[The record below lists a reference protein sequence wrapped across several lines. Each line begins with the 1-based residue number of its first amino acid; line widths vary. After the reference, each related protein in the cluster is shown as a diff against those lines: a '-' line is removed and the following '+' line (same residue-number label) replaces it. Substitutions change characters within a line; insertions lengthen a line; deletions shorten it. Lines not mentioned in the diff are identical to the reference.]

1 VQTSR
6 ITVTDYEM
14 ENDVSEPPQTPNG
27 TPEIVISKTQL
38 TEHDQATSSNSRHD
52 FQPESYIWKKFIS
65 LDGECPAYTT
75 MVLICMS
82 LALLIWF
89 FERGLIN
96 SRDDERYFGGMDH
109 LGVAERR
116 LLRSL
121 VLLIGAGLNGV
132 IAFLLLG
139 VNLRD
144 LKKMPQAVSVRWLF
158 LSAFGFITANA
169 AAVGVVMSAQ
179 SAYEWRR
186 NRDSY
191 EKPFPHYMILGVF
204 LFFMWVMDILY
215 IRAIYLPFFEVKPKG
230 WEYIKRNI
238 PEIIASAHVVNEK
251 TTVRK
256 RVRFQTK
263 ICMFV
268 VLV

>member
-1 VQTSR
+1 
-6 ITVTDYEM
+6 M
-14 ENDVSEPPQTPNG
+14 KNDVSDSPQTANG
-27 TPEIVISKTQL
+27 TPEIVISKTQI
-38 TEHDQATSSNSRHD
+38 TEQHQPSSNSSRHD
-52 FQPESYIWKKFIS
+52 FQPESYLWKKFIS
-65 LDGECPAYTT
+65 LDGECPAFTT

-89 FERGLIN
+89 FERGLID
-96 SRDDERYFGGMDH
+96 SRDDERYFGSINH

-121 VLLIGAGLNGV
+121 FLLIGAGLNGV

-158 LSAFGFITANA
+158 LSVFGFISANA

-179 SAYEWRR
+179 RAYEWRR

-204 LFFMWVMDILY
+204 VFFMWVMDILY
-215 IRAIYLPFFEVKPKG
+215 IRTIYLPFFELKPKG
-230 WEYIKRNI
+230 WEIIRRNI
-238 PEIIASAHVVNEK
+238 PEIIASGRIENERI
-251 TTVRK
+251 TVRK
-256 RVRFQTK
+256 RVRYYANR
-263 ICMFV
+263 CMLE